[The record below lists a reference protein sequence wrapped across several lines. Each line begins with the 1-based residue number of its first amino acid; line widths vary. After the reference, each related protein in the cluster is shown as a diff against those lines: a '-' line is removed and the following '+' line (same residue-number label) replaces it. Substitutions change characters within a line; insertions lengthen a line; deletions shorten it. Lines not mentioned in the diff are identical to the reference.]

1 MIFNDAENAAL
12 FSGKQRIGVFFQLET
27 DPVVRLWLGFGKIK
41 PGANRLDPTG
51 AEYKGFGAIRDIPSI
66 KQLLNG
72 RAARVEFTISGVSGE
87 ILRIASG
94 GDAKQVKGRPVSVG
108 FALMGKAWQMLGPVH
123 WTASYTADYL
133 GLQESGDD
141 PMQSIV
147 RTITLSC
154 GTLNTDRRRPLFGS
168 FTNQDQQAKY
178 PGDTFC
184 ERTPVYAH
192 GFQMPWPVFG

>member
-1 MIFNDAENAAL
+1 MILNDDENDAL
-12 FSGKQRIGVFFQLET
+12 RSGKQRIGIFFRLET
-27 DPVVRLWLGFGKIK
+27 DPVVRLWLGFGKIR
-41 PGANRLDPTG
+41 PGENRLDSSG
-51 AEYKGFGAIRDIPSI
+51 EEYKGFGAIQNIPSI

-94 GDAKQVKGRPVSVG
+94 GDAKQVKGKPVSVG
-108 FALMGKAWQMLGPVH
+108 FALMGRDWQLLGPIH

-133 GLQESGDD
+133 GLQESGED
-141 PMQSIV
+141 PMQPIV

-154 GTLNTDRRRPLFGS
+154 GTLNTDRRRPLYGS
-168 FTNQDQQAKY
+168 FTNPDQQARY
-178 PGDTFC
+178 PRDTFC
-184 ERTPVYAH
+184 ERTPTYAH